1 MLVAFVLRR
10 LGGAA
15 LVFLLVSLLAFLL
28 VWLIPGDAVA
38 VLLDAAASPEETAR
52 LRAALGLDRTP
63 LQQMLAWYGGL
74 ARGHLGHSL
83 LLNRS
88 VAEALLERLPIT
100 LSLAA
105 LALAIAVV
113 LGTSAGVG
121 AALAHGGWL
130 DQVLMGAA
138 LFGLSVPDFWLGLLF
153 VIVFALGLGWFP
165 TGGFVP
171 MSESLMGWARSM
183 ALPGLALGLTQMGF
197 IARMARSAMLDVLG
211 QDFVRTAE
219 AKGLSRS
226 RIILAHA
233 LPNALVPIVT
243 VIGIV
248 TGALLGGSVV
258 VEQVFSIP
266 GVGRLIVGAILAR
279 DFPVIQGG
287 LLFLAGVYLLVNLIV
302 DLLYAVID
310 PRVRLA

>member
-1 MLVAFVLRR
+1 MLLAFVLRR
-10 LGGAA
+10 LGGAGV
-15 LVFLLVSLLAFLL
+15 VFLLVSLLAFLL
-28 VWLIPGDAVA
+28 IWLVPGDAVA

-52 LRAALGLDRTP
+52 LRAALGLDRAP
-63 LQQMLAWYGGL
+63 LEQMLAWYGGL
-74 ARGHLGHSL
+74 ARGELGHSL

-105 LALAIAVV
+105 LALATAVV
-113 LGTSAGVG
+113 LGTSAGIG
-121 AALAHGGWL
+121 AALAHGSWF
-130 DQVLMGAA
+130 DQALMGAA
-138 LFGLSVPDFWLGLLF
+138 LFGLSVPDFWLGLMF
-153 VIVFALGLGWFP
+153 IIVFALGLGWFP

-171 MSESLMGWARSM
+171 FSESPVGWARSL

-197 IARMARSAMLDVLG
+197 IARMARSAMLDVLD

-219 AKGLSRS
+219 AKGLSRR
-226 RIILAHA
+226 RIILVHA

-248 TGALLGGSVV
+248 SGALLGGSVV
-258 VEQVFSIP
+258 IEQVFSIP